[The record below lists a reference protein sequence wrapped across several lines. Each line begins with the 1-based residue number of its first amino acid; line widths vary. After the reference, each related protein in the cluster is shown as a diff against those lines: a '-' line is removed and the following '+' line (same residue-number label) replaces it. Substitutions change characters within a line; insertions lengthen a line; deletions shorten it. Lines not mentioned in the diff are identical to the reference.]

1 MREYKFRAWSKKLN
15 DYVKPA
21 HFMIDGCGQ
30 VFRSEWLDS
39 DTKTKDLIIEQ
50 WTGLKDKNGK
60 DIYEGDIIKYYGSNK
75 RVKVKTTYGI
85 VFYDSEH
92 GCFNSRIQ
100 NGEHNKGGINP
111 GDDLVVGNIH
121 ENADLLEVS
130 E

>member
-1 MREYKFRAWSKKLN
+1 MREIKFRAWHEDSKRYKYMSIESFNFGSFIGLV
-15 DYVKPA
+15 D
-21 HFMIDGCGQ
+21 D
-30 VFRSEWLDS
+30 LDWNNVA
-39 DTKTKDLIIEQ
+39 IWEQ
-50 WTGLKDKNGK
+50 YTGLKDNNGK
-60 DIYEGDIIKYYGSNK
+60 EIYEGDIIKYYGSNK
-75 RVKVKTTYGI
+75 RVKVKTAYGI

>member
-1 MREYKFRAWSKKLN
+1 MEYRRLN
-15 DYVKPA
+15 DINTNRGLGMGFEVVNG
-21 HFMIDGCGQ
+21 IG
-30 VFRSEWLDS
+30 S
-39 DTKTKDLIIEQ
+39 KTTTVYHSVNDVVEQ
-50 WTGLKDKNGK
+50 YTGLKDKNGK
-60 DIYEGDIIKYYGSNK
+60 SIYEGDIIKYYGSNK

-121 ENADLLEVS
+121 ENADLLEVP